1 MARSELKFVFTG
13 TMGAGKTHA
22 IAALSDIPVISTD
35 VKATDEARLKK
46 EKTTVAMDYG
56 EIKIDE
62 DTTINLYGT
71 PGQKRFEYMWQILAD
86 GALGVIVMVD
96 NSREKP
102 IEDLDIYLDNFKAF
116 AEKGALAVAITHGD
130 KKAIPERDAY
140 CKHLKKRGFDGLPV
154 YFVDARERPQ
164 VSLVIKSLLAMLEAY
179 GT

>member
-13 TMGAGKTHA
+13 TMGAGKTQA
-22 IAALSDIPVISTD
+22 ISALSDIPVISTD

-56 EIKIDE
+56 EIHLDDE
-62 DTTINLYGT
+62 TAINLYGT
-71 PGQKRFEYMWQILAD
+71 PGQKRFEYMWKILAD

-102 IEDLDIYLDNFKAF
+102 LEDMDVYLENFSEF
-116 AEKGALAVAITHGD
+116 SGRGAMVVAVTHAD
-130 KKAIPERDAY
+130 SKPRPDRAAYYNHLQKKN
-140 CKHLKKRGFDGLPV
+140 LGNLPV
-154 YFVDARERPQ
+154 FFVDAREKTQ
-164 VSLVIKSLLAMLEAY
+164 VNLVVRSLLAMLEAY